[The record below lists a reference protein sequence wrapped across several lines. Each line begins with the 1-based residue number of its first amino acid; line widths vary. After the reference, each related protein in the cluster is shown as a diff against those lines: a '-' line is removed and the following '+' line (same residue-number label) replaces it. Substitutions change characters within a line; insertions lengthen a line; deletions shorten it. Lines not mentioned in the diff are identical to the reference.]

1 MASWDEAFAFY
12 VANWELLLNAQMSP
26 MRKSMA
32 AVLLKDRTPQ
42 EILAHCEK
50 VQAEAPGYS
59 DPKELAKLFS
69 RFERRE
75 I

>member
-1 MASWDEAFAFY
+1 MAGWNEAFAFY
-12 VANWELLLNAQMSP
+12 VANYELLLGAPMSP
-26 MRKSMA
+26 MRQTMA
-32 AVLLKDRTPQ
+32 ATLLKDRTSQ

-50 VQAEAPGYS
+50 IQTEAPNY
-59 DPKELAKLFS
+59 DEPKELAKLFS